1 MRRFLRWS
9 LHALALLGALAL
21 AGVAAPAAGLP
32 SRTAAAGVDV
42 AGLPVGGF
50 GWADSRN
57 AVRAAIVEPLRFELG
72 EREWTVSG
80 AKFAFAADLDYT
92 TSEALRAGTG
102 STVPVAVAYDRNL
115 VRRYV
120 RALDKR
126 LSRAPRDAQLARLT
140 SKLKPIIA
148 REVEGRKLD
157 RRATMQAIEH
167 ALRSAVRA
175 PVRPVFR
182 VTKPK
187 VTKRGFGPVIVIR
200 RESKGLY
207 LFERGKLVRVIGIAT
222 GQPQYPTPLG
232 TFSIVDMQLH
242 PWWYPP
248 DSEWARGLK
257 PVPPGP
263 GNPLGTRWMGLSA
276 WGVGM
281 HGTPDSASIGYSASH
296 GCIRM
301 RIPDAEW
308 LFQRVRIG
316 TPVVIVSA

>member
-1 MRRFLRWS
+1 MRRFLRWG
-9 LHALALLGALAL
+9 LHALALVGALAL
-21 AGVAAPAAGLP
+21 AGVAAPTAGLP
-32 SRTAAAGVDV
+32 SRTAAVGVDV

-57 AVRAAIVEPLRFELG
+57 AVRTAIAEPLEFELG
-72 EREWTVSG
+72 ERRWTVSG

-92 TSEALRAGTG
+92 TAQALRAGTG
-102 STVPVAVAYDRNL
+102 STVPVAVAYDRNRL
-115 VRRYV
+115 RRYV
-120 RALDKR
+120 RALDER
-126 LSRAPRDAQLARLT
+126 LSREPRDAQLARLT
-140 SKLKPIIA
+140 SRLKPIIA
-148 REVEGRKLD
+148 KEIEGRKLN
-157 RRATMQAIEH
+157 RRATMRAIER
-167 ALRSAVRA
+167 ALRSASRT
-175 PVRPVFR
+175 PVRPSFR
-182 VTKPK
+182 ITKPK

-207 LFERGKLVRVIGIAT
+207 LFERGRLVRLIGVAT
-222 GQPQYPTPLG
+222 GQAQYPTPLG
-232 TFSIVDMQLH
+232 TFSIVDMQMH

-248 DSEWARGLK
+248 NSEWARGLK

-281 HGTPDSASIGYSASH
+281 HGTPDAASIGYSASH

>member
-1 MRRFLRWS
+1 MRRFLRWA
-9 LHALALLGALAL
+9 LHVLALVGALAL

-32 SRTAAAGVDV
+32 SQTAAAGVDV
-42 AGLPVGGF
+42 AGVPVGGF
-50 GWADSRN
+50 GWAESRN
-57 AVRAAIVEPLRFELG
+57 AVRDAIEQPLQFEADG
-72 EREWTVSG
+72 RSWTVNG

-92 TSEALRAGTG
+92 MSQALRAGTG
-102 STVPVAVAYDRNL
+102 SSVPVAVAYDRNL
-115 VRRYV
+115 VHRYLQ
-120 RALDKR
+120 ALDER
-126 LSRAPRDAQLARLT
+126 LSRDARDAQLARLT
-140 SKLKPIIA
+140 SHLKPVISK
-148 REVEGRKLD
+148 EVVGRKLN
-157 RRATMQAIEH
+157 RRATMRRIEA
-167 ALRSAVRA
+167 ALRSGVRT

-182 VTKPK
+182 ITKPN
-187 VTKRGFGPVIVIR
+187 VTRRGFGPVVVIR

-222 GQPQYPTPLG
+222 GQAKYPTPLG
-232 TFSIVDMQLH
+232 TFSVADMQMH

-248 DSEWARGLK
+248 DSDWAKGLK

-281 HGTPDSASIGYSASH
+281 HGTPDAASIGYSASH

-316 TPVVIVSA
+316 TPVVIVST

>member
-1 MRRFLRWS
+1 MTRFLRWAF
-9 LHALALLGALAL
+9 HVLALVGALAL

-42 AGLPVGGF
+42 AGVPVGGF
-50 GWADSRN
+50 SWADSRN
-57 AVRAAIVEPLRFELG
+57 AVRTAIEQPFVFEVDG
-72 EREWTVSG
+72 RSWTVNG
-80 AKFAFAADLDYT
+80 AKFALAADLDYT
-92 TSEALRAGTG
+92 TSRALRAGSG
-102 STVPVAVAYDRNL
+102 STVPIAVAYDRNL
-115 VRRYV
+115 VQRYV
-120 RALDKR
+120 RALDER
-126 LSRAPRDAQLARLT
+126 LSREARDAQLARLT
-140 SKLKPIIA
+140 SKLKPIISK
-148 REVEGRKLD
+148 EVEGRKLN
-157 RRATMQAIEH
+157 RRATMRRIEA
-167 ALRSAVRA
+167 ALRSAART

-182 VTKPK
+182 ITKPK
-187 VTKRGFGPVIVIR
+187 VTRRGFGPVIVIR

-207 LFERGKLVRVIGIAT
+207 LFERGTLVRVVGIAT
-222 GQPQYPTPLG
+222 GQAQYPTPLG
-232 TFSIVDMQLH
+232 TFSIVDMQMH

-248 DSEWARGLK
+248 DSDWAKDLK

-308 LFQRVRIG
+308 LFGHVSVG

>member
-9 LHALALLGALAL
+9 LHALALVGALAL

-32 SRTAAAGVDV
+32 SQTAAAGVDV
-42 AGLPVGGF
+42 AGVPVGGF
-50 GWADSRN
+50 GWAESRN
-57 AVRAAIVEPLRFELG
+57 AVRAAIEQPLQFEADG
-72 EREWTVSG
+72 RSWTVSG

-92 TSEALRAGTG
+92 TSQALRAGTG
-102 STVPVAVAYDRNL
+102 STIPVAVAYDRNL
-115 VRRYV
+115 VGRYL
-120 RALDKR
+120 RALDDR
-126 LSRAPRDAQLARLT
+126 LSRDARDAQLARLT
-140 SKLKPIIA
+140 SKLKPIVSK
-148 REVEGRKLD
+148 EVEGRKLN
-157 RRATMQAIEH
+157 RRATMRRIEA
-167 ALRSAVRA
+167 ALRSGVRT
-175 PVRPVFR
+175 PVRPVFF

-187 VTKRGFGPVIVIR
+187 VTKRGFGPVVVIR
-200 RESKGLY
+200 RESKGLH

-222 GQPQYPTPLG
+222 GQAKYPTPLG
-232 TFSIVDMQLH
+232 TFSVVDMQMH

-248 DSEWARGLK
+248 DSDWAKDLK

-281 HGTPDSASIGYSASH
+281 HGTPDAASIGYSASH

-316 TPVVIVSA
+316 TPVAIVSA

>member
-1 MRRFLRWS
+1 MRRFFRWS
-9 LHALALLGALAL
+9 LHGLALVCALAL

-57 AVRAAIVEPLRFELG
+57 AVRDAITQPLEFELD
-72 EREWTVSG
+72 ERRWTVSG
-80 AKFAFAADLDYT
+80 TKFELAADLDHT
-92 TSEALRAGTG
+92 TAQALRAGTG
-102 STVPVAVAYDRNL
+102 SSVPVAVAYDRNL
-115 VRRYV
+115 LRRYV
-120 RALDKR
+120 RALDER
-126 LSRAPRDAQLARLT
+126 LSREPRDAQLARLT
-140 SKLKPIIA
+140 SKLKPIISK
-148 REVEGRKLD
+148 EVEGRKLD
-157 RRATMQAIEH
+157 RRATMSAIER
-167 ALRSAVRA
+167 ALRSAVRS

-182 VTKPK
+182 ITKPK
-187 VTKRGFGPVIVIR
+187 VTRRGFGPVVVIR

-207 LFERGKLVRVIGIAT
+207 LFERGKLVRVIGVAT

-248 DSEWARGLK
+248 DSDWARGLK

-281 HGTPDSASIGYSASH
+281 HGTPDAASIGYSASH

>member
-9 LHALALLGALAL
+9 LHGLALIGALAL

-32 SRTAAAGVDV
+32 SRTASAGVDV

-50 GWADSRN
+50 GWADSRTAIGA
-57 AVRAAIVEPLRFELG
+57 AVAQPLEFEVDA
-72 EREWTVSG
+72 RRWTVNP
-80 AKFAFAADLDYT
+80 AKFAFGADLDYT
-92 TSEALRAGTG
+92 TSQVLQAGTG
-102 STVPVAVAYDRNL
+102 ATVPIAVAYDRNL
-115 VRRYV
+115 LRRYV
-120 RALDKR
+120 RALDER
-126 LSRAPRDAQLARLT
+126 LSRAPRDAQLARLN
-140 SKLKPIIA
+140 SRLRPVVS
-148 REVEGRKLD
+148 REVEGRKLN
-157 RRATMQAIEH
+157 RRATTRLIER
-167 ALRSAVRA
+167 ALRSATRT

-182 VTKPK
+182 VTRPK
-187 VTKRGFGPVIVIR
+187 MTRRDFGPVVVIR

-207 LFERGKLVRVIGIAT
+207 LFERGKLVRVLGIAT
-222 GQPQYPTPLG
+222 GQAQYPTPLG

-281 HGTPDSASIGYSASH
+281 HGTPDAASIGYSASH